1 VVPAEPSVLTEDVYR
16 ILRRAVR
23 PDDPDEGEAVQ
34 VVAERARTSTRT
46 IYRILGRQSET
57 LNLDLA
63 DRVVLAADGHL
74 SDCRLRMPDG
84 SVVPYT

>member
-1 VVPAEPSVLTEDVYR
+1 VRV

-34 VVAERARTSTRT
+34 VISERARTSTRT
-46 IYRILGRQSET
+46 IYRILSLDSQELS
-57 LNLDLA
+57 LDLA

-74 SDCRLRMPDG
+74 HECRLVMPDG
-84 SVVPYT
+84 RVVPYGD